1 MDIYYIVLLVL
12 VSALLFR
19 ILMWLKF
26 ISEILVAMRNAQFN
40 NDKTF
45 AVLAD
50 LQRRYMELRVSQEN
64 AKGGRR

>member
-12 VSALLFR
+12 TSALLFR
-19 ILMWLKF
+19 IIMWLKF
-26 ISEILVAMRNAQFN
+26 ISEILVAMRNAQFA

-45 AVLAD
+45 ALLAD
-50 LQRRYMELRVSQEN
+50 LQRRYMELRAAQEN